1 MKIALCSDLHLEFGS
16 ITLKNT
22 ENADVLIMSGDI
34 MIAEDLRKTP
44 LCSNCGFSDDEKF
57 DQAVYKTSRGEAA
70 VMYRKFLDNVAAEFK
85 HVIYVAGNHEFYHGK
100 WLQTIEV
107 LRRECSRYPNIHF
120 LECDTKV
127 IEDITF
133 TGGTLWT
140 DCNKGDP
147 LTLHGLVGIMYDY
160 TAIKNDEAGYTKLRP
175 VHTSYRHDKTKRYIK
190 HVLDNTKGKVVVVGH
205 HAPSSKS
212 VHERYARDVLMNGA
226 FYSDLSEFILD
237 HPQIVLWTHGHMHD
251 PWDYMIGDTRVV
263 CNPRGYSGEE
273 RRAND
278 FKLKYIE
285 V

>member
-1 MKIALCSDLHLEFGS
+1 MTPEEFDQSMYQTTHRTESAKRFRDFLSRISLEF
-16 ITLKNT
+16 
-22 ENADVLIMSGDI
+22 
-34 MIAEDLRKTP
+34 P
-44 LCSNCGFSDDEKF
+44 
-57 DQAVYKTSRGEAA
+57 
-70 VMYRKFLDNVAAEFK
+70 
-85 HVIYVAGNHEFYHGK
+85 HVIYVAGNHEFYHGR

-107 LRRECSRYPNIHF
+107 LRSECSRYPNIHF

-140 DCNKGDP
+140 DCNKSDP
-147 LTLHGLVGIMYDY
+147 LTLHSLVGIMYDY
-160 TAIKNDEAGYTKLRP
+160 TAIKNEDAGYTKLRP
-175 VHTSYRHDKTKRYIK
+175 VHTSDRHDKTKKYIK
-190 HVLDNTKGKVVVVGH
+190 NVLDNTKGKVVVVGH